1 VSGSPQKSVPIF
13 FPVKGKSRNPGSVL
27 LFPIV
32 DEPFFDNIRTFARY
46 GINFK
51 EWPYSQ
57 RRVFPHDTMMRHPD
71 TNDWGYAGFGCGL
84 FTNKRH
90 ETLFAFC
97 LYGVEFVIN
106 VGGPSIMSYQ
116 EWLQDHND
124 ISPVVERLGCRL
136 VTEGEGRSQT
146 HYLHGS
152 FDALKGIEFD
162 RLHGYHL

>member
-1 VSGSPQKSVPIF
+1 
-13 FPVKGKSRNPGSVL
+13 
-27 LFPIV
+27 
-32 DEPFFDNIRTFARY
+32 
-46 GINFK
+46 
-51 EWPYSQ
+51 
-57 RRVFPHDTMMRHPD
+57 MRHPD
-71 TNDWGYAGFGCGL
+71 TNDWVHAGFSCGL

-106 VGGPSIMSYQ
+106 VGGPSIMGYQ

-124 ISPVVERLGCRL
+124 ISPVVERLGCLL

-162 RLHGYHL
+162 RLNGYHL